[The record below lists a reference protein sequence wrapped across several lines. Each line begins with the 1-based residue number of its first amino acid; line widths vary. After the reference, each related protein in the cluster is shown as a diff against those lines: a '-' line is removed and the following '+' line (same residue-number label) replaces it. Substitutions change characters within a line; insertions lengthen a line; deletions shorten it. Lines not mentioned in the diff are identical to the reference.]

1 MGDLAEGVA
10 HYFFVR
16 YGTMISSIILRAS
29 AVLLKCFGF
38 MLSFIVNVAV
48 MALLSDNP
56 VTGID
61 FVPNGARVV
70 LDDGTNFEGV

>member
-16 YGTMISSIILRAS
+16 YGTISSIILRAS

-38 MLSFIVNVAV
+38 MLSENEFGK
-48 MALLSDNP
+48 SK
-56 VTGID
+56 
-61 FVPNGARVV
+61 
-70 LDDGTNFEGV
+70 